1 MRSIAIV
8 NQKGGVGKTT
18 TAANLGACLGKMNK
32 KVLIVDLDPQANLSL
47 HVGVNVLELESSIY
61 DLLLEKKTA
70 AEILVPS
77 VFSNVDLLPSHLDL
91 SAAEFELS
99 YKVGREQ
106 ILKLGLKKISANYD
120 FVLIDCPPH
129 LGILTINAFTF
140 STEVLVP
147 VQMEFFALVGMQ
159 KLEETIDIV
168 KKRLNTKL
176 KLSMILP
183 TFYDKR
189 VSLSG
194 DAMKLLR
201 KSYPK
206 HVSKT
211 VIGRN
216 VKLAESPAFG
226 KAAVDFQP
234 SSRGARDYTALAKEI
249 VKWKVPSVRA

>member
-1 MRSIAIV
+1 MRSIAVV

-18 TAANLGACLGKMNK
+18 TVANLGACLGKIGK
-32 KVLIVDLDPQANLSL
+32 KVLVVDLDPQANLSL
-47 HVGVNVLELESSIY
+47 HVGVNVIELESSIY

-70 AEILVPS
+70 SEIVIRS
-77 VFSNVDLLPSHLDL
+77 VFPNVDLIPSHLDL

-106 ILKLGLKKISANYD
+106 ILKSGIKKIATKYD
-120 FVLIDCPPH
+120 YVLIDCPPH

-140 STEVLVP
+140 ANEVMVP
-147 VQMEFFALVGMQ
+147 VQMEFFALIGMQ

-168 KKRLNTKL
+168 KKRLNAKL
-176 KLSMILP
+176 RLSMILP

-189 VSLSG
+189 VRLSG
-194 DAMKLLR
+194 EAMKLLK

-206 HVSKT
+206 HVAKT
-211 VIGRN
+211 TIGRN

-226 KAAVDFQP
+226 KAAVDYMP
-234 SSRGARDYTALAKEI
+234 SSRGAKDYTALAKEL
-249 VKWKVPSVRA
+249 VKWKMPA

>member
-1 MRSIAIV
+1 MMRSIAIV

-18 TAANLGACLGKMNK
+18 TAANLGACLGKMKK
-32 KVLIVDLDPQANLSL
+32 KVLLVDLDPQANLSL
-47 HVGVNVLELESSIY
+47 HVGVNVIDLDFSIY
-61 DLLLEKKTA
+61 DFLLERKTA
-70 AEILVPS
+70 SEILAPS
-77 VFSNVDLLPSHLDL
+77 VFPNVDLLPSHLNL

-106 ILKLGLKKISANYD
+106 ILKTGLKKIAANYD

-140 STEVLVP
+140 ATEALVP

-159 KLEETIDIV
+159 KLEETIEIV
-168 KKRLNTKL
+168 QKRLNKKL

-194 DAMKLLR
+194 EAMKLLR

-206 HVSKT
+206 HVARTK
-211 VIGRN
+211 IGRN

-226 KAAVDFQP
+226 KAAVDFMP
-234 SSRGARDYTALAKEI
+234 SSRGAKDYTALAREI
-249 VKWKVPSVRA
+249 VKWKAPC